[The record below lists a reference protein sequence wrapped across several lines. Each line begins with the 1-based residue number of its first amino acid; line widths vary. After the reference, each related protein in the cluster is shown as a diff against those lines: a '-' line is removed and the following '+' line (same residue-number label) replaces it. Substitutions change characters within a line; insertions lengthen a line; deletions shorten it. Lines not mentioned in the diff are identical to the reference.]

1 MNLEYVD
8 EFIHNLIVVS
18 VGVLGSLF
26 LISIYADCLF
36 ATLDF
41 SKFLVVLV
49 FWGMLFYFVVAVIM
63 LSILALYKFY
73 KLARV
78 N

>member
-1 MNLEYVD
+1 MNLKHVD
-8 EFIHNLIVVS
+8 EFIHNLIVAS
-18 VGVLGSLF
+18 MIILGILF

-36 ATLDF
+36 ATLYY

-49 FWGMLFYFVVAVIM
+49 FWGALFYFVAAVII
-63 LSILALYKFY
+63 LSILALYKFC
-73 KLARV
+73 KLAQV